1 MSWKERLYL
10 SLPYLLVLLG
20 AAGIAVTEEVWLA
33 IVSLVGM
40 WFLPSPLTQP
50 NVSRETSISDGLHFV
65 CADCMTER
73 DPNVSR
79 ETFTT
84 PGYVEYLAESNVH
97 KESDLPVPCSM
108 LHGSAEDH
116 VLGCEG
122 WSFPR

>member
-50 NVSRETSISDGLHFV
+50 NVSRETSRRKEPSDH
-65 CADCMTER
+65 APEWEAR
-73 DPNVSR
+73 WREHVSR
-79 ETFTT
+79 ETSSE
-84 PGYVEYLAESNVH
+84 V
-97 KESDLPVPCSM
+97 SDLPVPCSVM
-108 LHGSAEDH
+108 HGSAEDH